1 MKIGIVSSIDES
13 CGNATFSQ
21 HLIQN
26 INKSGHSAFP
36 MGLSLDLTQSL
47 HSYMRSKAD
56 KEIKKICKEL
66 STYDGVNIQFEA
78 GLYGSRH
85 RDIYRRLRLL
95 LNANP
100 NTTVTL
106 HATRFHDLSI
116 YTKKKA
122 IKDLL
127 SLRLKN
133 AILTLSHNLNNQK
146 TIKNNLSYV
155 KLCAKK
161 KVKIITHTTSARNSV
176 VAMTGYSNTYLHPIK
191 FTDPYKVEPNRNYWL
206 KRLKL
211 ENEDYLIGVFGFI
224 SQYKGIETAISALK
238 FLPKE
243 YKLLIIGRQHPRTIR
258 QHMLIDPFLAKLL
271 KKIKRET
278 QNDLKSRI
286 IFTNELE
293 DSEFMELA
301 ATVDCAWLPY
311 LETGQDGSG
320 VASILFD
327 LSKRI
332 VASQCKVF
340 DELIRLV
347 PEYKCERF
355 DIGNY
360 MELADKTIN
369 YFEYRNL
376 NKRMSYSD
384 ESQTHLYLNLLSE

>member
-26 INKSGHSAFP
+26 INKSGHSAIP
-36 MGLSLDLTQSL
+36 IGLSLDLTQSL
-47 HSYMRSKAD
+47 NSHIRSQAD
-56 KEIKKICKEL
+56 KEIKKICKEI

-78 GLYGSRH
+78 GLYGSSH

-100 NTTVTL
+100 NTTITL

-127 SLRLKN
+127 SLRLKD
-133 AILTLSHNLNNQK
+133 AISTLSRNLNNQK
-146 TIKNNLSYV
+146 IIKNNLSYV
-155 KLCAKK
+155 KLCVKA
-161 KVKIITHTTSARNSV
+161 KVKIITHTTRAQNSV
-176 VAMTGYSNTYLHPIK
+176 IALTGYSNTYLHPIK
-191 FTDPYKVEPNRNYWL
+191 FTDPNKVKPNREYWL
-206 KRLKL
+206 KRLNL

-224 SQYKGIETAISALK
+224 SEYKGIQTAISALK

-258 QHMLIDPFLAKLL
+258 EHMLINPFLEELL
-271 KKIKRET
+271 KEIKLDEK
-278 QNDLKSRI
+278 NNLKSRI

-327 LSKRI
+327 LSKRV

-340 DELIRLV
+340 DELFRLV

-360 MELADKTIN
+360 MELAGKTIN

-384 ESQTHLYLNLLSE
+384 ESQTYLYLNLLSE